1 MKYIVAI
8 VRKSAVDPV
17 RHALARLGVHEMI
30 AQEVERYG
38 LQERH
43 QESYRGAVYD
53 VPFVKK
59 VKLELAVGNEQA
71 EAAIAALQQAATSG
85 QSGDG
90 RIFVVDI
97 ERGMQISSGKLL
109 KEGPAAA

>member
-1 MKYIVAI
+1 MKYVVAI
-8 VRKSAVDPV
+8 VRKAAVDPV

-43 QESYRGAVYD
+43 RESYRGAVYD
-53 VPFVKK
+53 VPFQRK
-59 VKLELAVGNEQA
+59 VKLEFAVASERA
-71 EAAIAALQQAATSG
+71 EAAIAALQQAATTG

-97 ERGMQISSGKLL
+97 ERGLQISSGKLL
-109 KEGPAAA
+109 KEGQAA

>member
-1 MKYIVAI
+1 MKYVVAI
-8 VRKSAVDPV
+8 VRKSAVDQV

-53 VPFVKK
+53 VPFVRK
-59 VKLELAVGNEQA
+59 VKLEFAVANDRSD
-71 EAAIAALQQAATSG
+71 AAIAALQQAATTG

-97 ERGMQISSGKLL
+97 ERGVQISSGKLL
-109 KEGPAAA
+109 KEGSAAA